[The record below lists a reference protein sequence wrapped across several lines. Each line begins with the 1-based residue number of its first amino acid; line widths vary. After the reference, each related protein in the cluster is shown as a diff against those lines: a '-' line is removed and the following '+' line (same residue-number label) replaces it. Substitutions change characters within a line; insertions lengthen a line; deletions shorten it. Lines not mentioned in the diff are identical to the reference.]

1 VAPAGIKG
9 PLNID
14 RFENLIAHF
23 AVLQWSPRL
32 LLFVGHLN
40 ITRTLRR
47 SVSVLSMLGSD
58 LQYRI
63 DDFAR
68 SHNTCSRRLSCV
80 GLQIARRTEL
90 STRRAHLLM
99 LSFLLSQ
106 SIVQNLEG
114 WAESSTGR

>member
-32 LLFVGHLN
+32 LLFVGHLD

-68 SHNTCSRRLSCV
+68 SHNTVAAAYPASAYKLRVALSYQR
-80 GLQIARRTEL
+80 GALI
-90 STRRAHLLM
+90 
-99 LSFLLSQ
+99 F
-106 SIVQNLEG
+106 
-114 WAESSTGR
+114 